1 VKRRSDKL
9 RRLNHIVITEA
20 MLTAIKVLRA
30 RDWWK
35 FEAIDDRMDV
45 EFEELQGD
53 RDSAISEPDDR
64 RRMPSGIGLSPLS
77 GT

>member
-1 VKRRSDKL
+1 M

-45 EFEELQGD
+45 EFEDLQGD
-53 RDSAISEPDDR
+53 RDIAIIEPDDG
-64 RRMPSGIGLSPLS
+64 RRMPSGMR
-77 GT
+77 

>member
-1 VKRRSDKL
+1 M
-9 RRLNHIVITEA
+9 NHIVISEA

-35 FEAIDDRMDV
+35 FEAINDRMDV

-53 RDSAISEPDDR
+53 WDNPIIELDDH
-64 RRMPSGIGLSPLS
+64 RRMPSGIR
-77 GT
+77 

>member
-1 VKRRSDKL
+1 L
-9 RRLNHIVITEA
+9 RRMNHIVITEA

-35 FEAIDDRMDV
+35 FEAINDRMDV

-53 RDSAISEPDDR
+53 WDNPIIELDDH
-64 RRMPSGIGLSPLS
+64 RRMPSGIR
-77 GT
+77 

>member
-1 VKRRSDKL
+1 M
-9 RRLNHIVITEA
+9 NHIVITEA

-35 FEAIDDRMDV
+35 FEAINDRMDV

-53 RDSAISEPDDR
+53 WDNPIIELDDH
-64 RRMPSGIGLSPLS
+64 RRMPSGIR
-77 GT
+77 

>member
-1 VKRRSDKL
+1 M

-20 MLTAIKVLRA
+20 MLTAIKVLKA

-45 EFEELQGD
+45 EFEDLQGD
-53 RDSAISEPDDR
+53 RDIAIIEADDR
-64 RRMPSGIGLSPLS
+64 RRMPSGMR
-77 GT
+77 